1 MPDPR
6 PGPLRN
12 LPVAAKILLPAL
24 LTAFVALAAAV
35 AGGWHLAGL
44 QRGYDALLFRDAK
57 AAIFSARMATA
68 SADLGRLIQATA
80 EEVALPGL
88 RALGPAM
95 QEHTAQVTD
104 ALRGTPGEAEAGRI
118 GLEFARLLGLA
129 LDPAARASL
138 GAPAAA
144 LRDAA
149 NRLTDAAVERGVAR
163 AAALTEQSHASVR
176 VLGITV
182 AIGLP
187 LTIALAVWVALGGV
201 VRPLAALRGA
211 MGRIAAADLVAP
223 IPDTGRQDEIGAMSR
238 ALESLALSLRQAEAA
253 RAAQDAAEQE
263 VAAAKREGA
272 LALADGLE
280 RGIGG
285 VAGNLAAAAERMRGA
300 AGALVGVA
308 QATTRRAGAVRDA
321 AGAARGEVAGVA
333 EATEALAASIAGISA
348 QVDTGR
354 RIAAEAV
361 TQAADSNARIGG
373 LTEAAQHIG
382 QVVRLITE
390 IASQTNLLALN
401 ATIEAARAGEAGKG
415 FAVVAGE
422 VKALAAQTAKATQEI
437 GAQIQS
443 VQDATAAAAAQIDAI
458 GGTVGRMGAITAEV
472 AAAMQAQGQATG
484 EIARSV
490 QRLAGGAAGIADAA
504 EDLARAASETSQAAQ
519 QVDHTAAALDGD
531 ADRLGGEVGAY
542 LAQLRA

>member
-1 MPDPR
+1 MTD
-6 PGPLRN
+6 PLRN
-12 LPVAAKILLPAL
+12 LPIAAKILLPAL
-24 LTAFVALAAAV
+24 LTAFVALAAAI

-44 QRGYDALLFRDAK
+44 QRGYDDLLFRDAK

-68 SADLGRLIQATA
+68 SADLGRLVQAPAGAGQT
-80 EEVALPGL
+80 ETTEAL
-88 RALGPAM
+88 RRLGPDM
-95 QEHTAQVTD
+95 QEHMAQVAD
-104 ALRGTPGEAEAGRI
+104 ALRGTAEEAEARRI
-118 GLEFARLLGLA
+118 GTEFARLLGLA
-129 LDPAARASL
+129 TDPAARPGLAS
-138 GAPAAA
+138 PVAA

-149 NRLTDAAVERGVAR
+149 TRLTDAAVERGVAR
-163 AAALTEQSHASVR
+163 SAGLTAQSHDSVR
-176 VLGITV
+176 ILGVTV

-211 MGRIAAADLVAP
+211 MGRIAAAELATPVP
-223 IPDTGRQDEIGAMSR
+223 GIGRQDELGAMSR
-238 ALESLALSLRQAEAA
+238 ALDCLAQSLREAEAA
-253 RAAQDAAEQE
+253 RMAQDLAKQTAAAEQR
-263 VAAAKREGA
+263 AAE
-272 LALADGLE
+272 LALADGLQ
-280 RGIGG
+280 RGVGG
-285 VAGNLAAAAERMRGA
+285 VVGNVAAAAERMRGA
-300 AGALVGVA
+300 AGGLVAVA
-308 QATTRRAGAVRDA
+308 TAATRQAGTVRDA

-333 EATEALAASIAGISA
+333 EATEALAASITAISS
-348 QVDTGR
+348 QVDTGQ

-361 TQAADSNARIGG
+361 SQATDSNARIGG
-373 LTEAAQHIG
+373 LTEAVQHIG

-401 ATIEAARAGEAGKG
+401 ATIEAARAGDAGKG

-422 VKALAAQTAKATQEI
+422 VKALAAQTAKATEEI

-458 GGTVGRMGAITAEV
+458 GGTVYRMGSITTEV
-472 AAAMQAQGQATG
+472 AAAMQAQGQATA

-490 QRLAGGAAGIADAA
+490 QRLASGAAGIADAA

-531 ADRLGGEVGAY
+531 ADRLGGELGAY